1 MPVATELVGEI
12 LASAKEALARGF
24 AILTCEPHDKAPWAL
39 YSPHAVNSSTRNPDI
54 ALKAWADGH
63 EANYGVGCGQ
73 SNLCVVDVDHGIN
86 NLEEFEKWRTD
97 NGFPETYTVISGRE
111 GFGAHM
117 YYSGA
122 IPTTGFDIGGVTG
135 ELKSHGGYVVGVGS
149 MHPSGKK
156 YTLLKDVPI
165 APLPEG
171 VRALA
176 KEKKSANYTPVKDG
190 GKLIA
195 AGNRWLHLQSAAGKF
210 RNAGLDEDGIYAALR
225 NFASVNCEDGDN
237 YPDEKIREIA
247 SAAFNKFDAA
257 EASPIVFFGG
267 GSKIDVNIT
276 ELPEKAIDG
285 DWIGDLAHLV
295 ADGTFIPLSFARS
308 QIKTILAASL
318 DGKVGFPGQPD
329 LHMKHW
335 NMLVSA
341 HPESGKGESWK
352 RTGEQALANYITKTS
367 IGLPKSG
374 WFSSGEHMVK
384 KLCDEQFENK
394 NCLVYFDELK
404 VLFEKGGSSNSTLF
418 SKMIELYDRKDS
430 SAGSLS
436 HEGGEFKNISLSF
449 TGGFTRSSYES
460 ALSGKGAGG
469 DGFLSRCVITYTGDV
484 THTGDWNALDTVAI
498 NEIANKMLTRWQLI
512 SNYMGEHEGKPM
524 QIEETP
530 EANALRLKFQK
541 SLAIQRTRLNE
552 EMPGMGMTSRL
563 ESHFKRD
570 LILRAIFSGM
580 ETVMPLITAHMVER
594 SIAWAEHELY
604 LREELWPVDK
614 GNLVER
620 MEQCMRK
627 GLKRHEAMTKNQ
639 LMQSCNVHRAGS
651 GGVETF
657 DRAFKGMLRHCL
669 VVLGKTSKG
678 TEKYGLDEAN

>member
-1 MPVATELVGEI
+1 MSDPKLVGEI
-12 LASAKEALARGF
+12 LASAQDALARGF
-24 AILTCEPHDKAPWAL
+24 AILTVEPKDKSPWAL
-39 YSPHAVNSSTRNPDI
+39 YSPHAVNSATRNPDI
-54 ALKAWADGH
+54 ALKAWKDGH

-73 SNLCVVDVDHGIN
+73 SNICVVDVDHGISTV
-86 NLEEFEKWRTD
+86 EEFEKWKVT
-97 NGFPETYTVISGRE
+97 NGFPETFTVISGRD

-122 IPTTGFDIGGVTG
+122 VPTTGFDIGGVTG
-135 ELKSHGGYVVGVGS
+135 ELKSHGGYVVGAGS
-149 MHPSGKK
+149 VHPSGKK
-156 YTLLKDVPI
+156 YSIYKDVPI

-171 VRALA
+171 VRILT
-176 KEKKSANYTPVKDG
+176 KDKKSANYIPVKEG
-190 GKLIA
+190 GKLIP
-195 AGNRWLHLQSAAGKF
+195 AGNRWIHLQSAAGKL
-210 RNAGLDEDGIYAALR
+210 RNAGLDEDGIYAALK
-225 NFASVNCEDGDN
+225 NFAENNCEDGEN
-237 YPDEKIREIA
+237 YPDEKIKEIA
-247 SAAFNKFDAA
+247 YAAFNKFDAA
-257 EASPIVFFGG
+257 EAAPIVFFGG
-267 GSKIDVNIT
+267 GAKIDVNIT
-276 ELPEKAIDG
+276 ELPEKAVDG
-285 DWIGDLAHLV
+285 DWIGELAHQV
-295 ADGTFIPLSFARS
+295 ADGTFIPLSFARA

-352 RTGEQALANYITKTS
+352 RTGEQALANYIAKTN

-404 VLFEKGGSSNSTLF
+404 ILFEKGGSSNSTLF

-469 DGFLSRCVITYTGDV
+469 DGFLSRCVLTYTGDV
-484 THTGDWNALDTVAI
+484 THTGDWKPLDTNAI
-498 NEIANKMLTRWQLI
+498 NDISNKMLTRWQSI

-541 SLAIQRTRLNE
+541 SLSVQRTRLNE

-570 LILRAIFSGM
+570 LLLRAIFSGT
-580 ETVMPLITAHMVER
+580 ETVVPVITADMVER
-594 SIAWAEHELY
+594 SVAWAEHELY

-620 MEQCMRK
+620 MEQAMRRM
-627 GLKRHEAMTKNQ
+627 LKKHEALTKKQ
-639 LMQSCNVHRAGS
+639 LMDSCNVYRAGS
-651 GGVETF
+651 GGMETF
-657 DRAFKGMLRHCL
+657 DRAFKGMVKHCL

-678 TEKYGLDEAN
+678 TEKYGLDEDV